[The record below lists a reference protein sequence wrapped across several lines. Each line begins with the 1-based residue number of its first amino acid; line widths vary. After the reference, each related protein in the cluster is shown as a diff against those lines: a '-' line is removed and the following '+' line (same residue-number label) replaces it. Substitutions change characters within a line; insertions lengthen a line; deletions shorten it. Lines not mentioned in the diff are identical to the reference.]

1 MLLSKILKRKDLVD
15 YSINSLEYN
24 SKNVKENSIF
34 FAMKGKKDN
43 GNNYINDCLLK
54 GCRTIITNDMEA
66 YNKYKENKYINIFYY
81 KNINKK
87 MAEIAKVFYKDL
99 SRKLYIIGITG
110 TNGKTSTSTLI
121 YKYLKSINI
130 KSTLIGTNGV
140 YIDDEYYEE
149 NNTTP
154 NILDLYN
161 YLYLSYINNIKYV
174 VMEVSSHAIK
184 LNRILGIKFKIKA
197 LTNIT
202 LDHLD
207 FHKNIEDY
215 KKTKLN
221 WLKKDNFTKF
231 IALNCL
237 SRKINFE
244 SKVNVFKNSSKKRKW
259 EEINVYKLNE
269 SINGTDF
276 NVSSNKYGQYGKY
289 CTNLLG
295 DFNLQNI
302 CLFIAIIEC
311 LNKLDIYSLKSF
323 FLKDI
328 IIDGRINIIKEDNR
342 YFVIDFAHTPDGV
355 LNVLKLFNRFSNNI
369 ISVCGCGGNRDKTK
383 RPIMGRV
390 LSDYSKYS
398 IFTSD
403 NPRDEEANDIID
415 DMMLNVNKDN
425 VLRIENRVE
434 AIKKAYEISDN
445 DDIILIL
452 GKGNESKQ
460 YIKEKVISISDF
472 DILKDILGEEYE

>member
-34 FAMKGKKDN
+34 FAIKGKKDN

-87 MAEIAKVFYKDL
+87 MAEIAKVFYKYL

-130 KSTLIGTNGV
+130 KTTLIGTNGV
-140 YIDDEYYEE
+140 YIDDDYYEE

-154 NILDLYN
+154 NILDLYK
-161 YLYLSYINNIKYV
+161 YLYLSYINNIKYI

-184 LNRILGIKFKIKA
+184 LNRVLGIKFKIKA

-244 SKVNVFKNSSKKRKW
+244 SKVNVFKNTSKKRKW

-276 NVSSNKYGQYGKY
+276 NVSSNKYGQYGKC

-328 IIDGRINIIKEDNR
+328 IIDGRINIIREKKR

-369 ISVCGCGGNRDKTK
+369 ISVCGCGGNRDKTN
-383 RPIMGRV
+383 RPIMGRI

-452 GKGNESKQ
+452 GKGNERKQ
-460 YIKEKVISISDF
+460 YIKEKVINISDF

>member
-1 MLLSKILKRKDLVD
+1 MLLSKLLKRKDLID
-15 YSINSLEYN
+15 YSITSLECN
-24 SKNVKENSIF
+24 SKKVNSKSIF
-34 FAMKGKKDN
+34 FAIKGKKDN

-54 GCRTIITNDMEA
+54 DCRTIITNDIEA
-66 YNKYKENKYINIFYY
+66 YNKYKLNKYINIFYY
-81 KNINKK
+81 TNISKK

-154 NILDLYN
+154 NILDLYK
-161 YLYLSYINNIKYV
+161 YLYLSYVNNIKYV

-184 LNRILGIKFKIKA
+184 LNRVLGIKFKIKA

-207 FHKNIEDY
+207 FHKNIENY

-221 WLKKDNFTKF
+221 WLKNDNYTEF

-244 SKVNVFKNSSKKRKW
+244 SKVNVFKNGFKKHKW
-259 EEINVYKLNE
+259 EENNVYKLNE

-276 NVSSNKYGQYGKY
+276 NVSSNKNGQYGNY
-289 CTNLLG
+289 HTNLIG

-302 CLFIAIIEC
+302 CLFISIIKC
-311 LNKLDIYSLKSF
+311 INKLDIYSLKSF
-323 FLKDI
+323 FYKNI
-328 IIDGRINIIKEDNR
+328 YIDGRINIIREKNR

-369 ISVCGCGGNRDKTK
+369 ISVCGCGGNRDKSK
-383 RPIMGRV
+383 RPIMGNI
-390 LSDYSKYS
+390 LSEYSKYA

-415 DMMLNVNKDN
+415 DMMLNVSKDN
-425 VLRIENRVE
+425 VLRIENRIE
-434 AIKKAYEISDN
+434 AIKKAYEISNN
-445 DDIILIL
+445 DDIILLL

-460 YIKEKVISISDF
+460 YIKDKVINISDY
-472 DILKDILGEEYE
+472 DILNNILGEENE